1 MKTFKSRVANKF
13 SSNRS
18 GLLVFAGLSL
28 ATVMF
33 LVISQGAVS
42 VPLMTKPSFSS
53 GDVKISGKLSQ
64 NKLVQGGQNTVYLD
78 VSIKA
83 PPLGKRL
90 GVPQRATDM
99 VIVLDRSGSMSGSK
113 KMSYAKAA
121 IRNVLSRLNDNDRFA
136 LVSFANHAK
145 VHSSLNA
152 VSSERRKELNRIV
165 NSIRTGGGTN
175 MGDGLNSALGLVA
188 DNRSERAQKVLLLSD
203 GHANQGISSSEGLSR
218 IASDFARQG
227 IVVSSVGMGLDFNE
241 LLLTRL
247 ADHGMGHYAY
257 LEDLS
262 GLGQI
267 LADDLSDT
275 RNLYASGS
283 HLEIKL
289 GEGVSLMD
297 AGGYPVSRVDASI
310 VRIATGQLLANAEK
324 HFVMTFS
331 VPNGETGSLSLG
343 EMNLN
348 YKTQGLQFQT
358 AMRQES
364 LMLAVVEQQRRQEAV
379 NSIDND
385 VYKQSWLK
393 NNLGIMQKKLSQW
406 VREGKKDKAEK
417 AIYDY
422 RAAVKEAEE
431 ESNVPLASTELDD
444 RLNEMQSRVE
454 ETFSGSRQDQE
465 VKRKRAA
472 KSIQMGAIKEQRS
485 VKK

>member
-1 MKTFKSRVANKF
+1 MKTFKSRVVNKF

-18 GLLVFAGLSL
+18 GLLVFTGLCL
-28 ATVMF
+28 ATIMF
-33 LVISQGAVS
+33 LAISRGAVS
-42 VPLMTKPSFSS
+42 VTLIKKPSFSS
-53 GDVKISGKLSQ
+53 GDVTISGKLSQ
-64 NKLVQGGQNTVYLD
+64 NKLVQGGQSTVYLD

-83 PPLGKRL
+83 PPMEGME
-90 GVPQRATDM
+90 VPQRATDM

-113 KMSYAKAA
+113 KMPYAKAA
-121 IRNVLSRLNDNDRFA
+121 IRNVLSRLSGNDRFA
-136 LVSFANHAK
+136 LISFANQA
-145 VHSSLNA
+145 VIHSPLTA
-152 VSSERRKELNRIV
+152 VTSGRREELNSIV

-175 MGDGLNSALGLVA
+175 MGEGLNSSLGLVA
-188 DNRSERAQKVLLLSD
+188 DNRSERARKVLLLSD
-203 GHANQGISSSEGLSR
+203 GHANQGIASSEELSR
-218 IASDFARQG
+218 IASDFTRQDA
-227 IVVSSVGMGLDFNE
+227 VFSSVGMGLDFNE

-267 LADDLSDT
+267 LANDLSDT

-297 AGGYPVSRVDASI
+297 AGGYPVSRVDAST

-331 VPNGETGSLSLG
+331 ISNGDIGNFSLG
-343 EMNLN
+343 DMDLN
-348 YKTQGLQFQT
+348 YKTQGQQFQT
-358 AMRQES
+358 AMQKES
-364 LMLAVVEQQRRQEAV
+364 LVIAVVEPQRRQEAV

-393 NNLGIMQKKLSQW
+393 NNLGRMQKKLSQW
-406 VREGKKDKAEK
+406 VREGKKDRAEK

-422 RAAVKEAEE
+422 RAAVKAAEA

-444 RLNEMQSRVE
+444 KLNKMESRLE
-454 ETFSGSRQDQE
+454 ETFSGSRLDQE

-472 KSIQMGAIKEQRS
+472 KNIQMGAIKEQRS
-485 VKK
+485 AQK